1 MSSAIASEYDFSSRF
16 RCFGP
21 ALGKSSSLRFRTRRL
36 GQFRVWLQR
45 IVGVPRI
52 MAAAGAPGGG
62 DGGLNA
68 EQILRL
74 FQRMKEEDRRDSLP
88 KNIAAL
94 IQKFQPR
101 FA

>member
-1 MSSAIASEYDFSSRF
+1 
-16 RCFGP
+16 
-21 ALGKSSSLRFRTRRL
+21 
-36 GQFRVWLQR
+36 
-45 IVGVPRI
+45 

-101 FA
+101 FAQNVGVVDYHAIGWELFEEAVPLMQQLFKVISSLAGLARG